1 MSARILVVDD
11 IETNRRLLEARLS
24 AEYFQVLQAA
34 DGETCLEM
42 AAKELPDLILLDV
55 MMPGLDGFETC
66 RRLKSD
72 PALRHI
78 PVVMVTALD
87 QRQDRIKGLD
97 AGADDFLTKPVDD
110 VALFA
115 RVRSLLRLKAVMDEL
130 RLRERGDENTVE
142 EGGPLKAGKIVVAA
156 VDQDGAVR
164 LAGKLSAPFRTA
176 AHHEPLEALRAAA
189 HADLVIVDLSSPRF
203 DGLRL
208 CARVRSDAATRQLP
222 ILAVVNSD
230 DRSTMVRALDLGV
243 NDVIFRP
250 IDGGE
255 LNARARTLMKR
266 KSYADALRDR
276 LEESLEMAVTDPLTG
291 LYNRRYVLSR
301 LRQGLDALERS
312 GEPVS
317 VALIDIDHFK
327 RINDGW
333 GHQAGDKVLKGFS
346 ERLGRELRAIDIAGR
361 YGGEEF
367 VIIFA
372 GAGAAAAMEAAER
385 ARAAMAREPF
395 LMASSGESMAVTLS
409 AGVAEAMPGD
419 DVQDVLERA
428 DAALYQ
434 AKAAGRN
441 QVIGWRKKAA

>member
-24 AEYFQVLQAA
+24 AEYFEVLQAA
-34 DGETCLEM
+34 DGEACLR
-42 AAKELPDLILLDV
+42 AAAREHPDLILLDV

-78 PVVMVTALD
+78 PVIMVTALD
-87 QRQDRIKGLD
+87 QRQDRIKGLE
-97 AGADDFLTKPVDD
+97 AGADEFLTKPVDD

-115 RVRSLLRLKAVMDEL
+115 RVRSLLRLKSVMDEL
-130 RLRERGDENTVE
+130 RLRESGANAVE
-142 EGGPLKAGKIVVAA
+142 
-156 VDQDGAVR
+156 DDGAPKGGRVVLAAADADTAAR
-164 LAGKLSAPFRTA
+164 LAAKLPKPFVTDA
-176 AHHEPLEALRAAA
+176 CHEPLEVLRAAP
-189 HADLVIVDLSSPRF
+189 HADLVVVDLSSPRL

-222 ILAVVNSD
+222 LLAVVNTE
-230 DRSTMVRALDLGV
+230 DRDTMVRALDLGV

-255 LNARARTLMKR
+255 LSARARTLIRR

-301 LRQGLDALERS
+301 LRQGLDALDRS

-333 GHQAGDKVLKGFS
+333 GHPAGDRVLKDFAD
-346 ERLGRELRAIDIAGR
+346 RLGRELRAIDIAGR

-367 VIIFA
+367 VIVFA
-372 GAGAAAAMEAAER
+372 GARAADAMEAAER
-385 ARAAMAREPF
+385 ARAAVAREPF
-395 LMASSGESMAVTLS
+395 LMAASGETLAVTLS
-409 AGVAEAMPGD
+409 AGVAEAVPGD
-419 DVQDVLERA
+419 DVEDLLARA
-428 DAALYQ
+428 DSALYE
-434 AKAAGRN
+434 AKASGRN
-441 QVIGWRKKAA
+441 QILAWRRKAA

>member
-1 MSARILVVDD
+1 
-11 IETNRRLLEARLS
+11 
-24 AEYFQVLQAA
+24 
-34 DGETCLEM
+34 
-42 AAKELPDLILLDV
+42 
-55 MMPGLDGFETC
+55 
-66 RRLKSD
+66 
-72 PALRHI
+72 
-78 PVVMVTALD
+78 
-87 QRQDRIKGLD
+87 
-97 AGADDFLTKPVDD
+97 
-110 VALFA
+110 
-115 RVRSLLRLKAVMDEL
+115 
-130 RLRERGDENTVE
+130 
-142 EGGPLKAGKIVVAA
+142 
-156 VDQDGAVR
+156 
-164 LAGKLSAPFRTA
+164 
-176 AHHEPLEALRAAA
+176 
-189 HADLVIVDLSSPRF
+189 
-203 DGLRL
+203 
-208 CARVRSDAATRQLP
+208 
-222 ILAVVNSD
+222 
-230 DRSTMVRALDLGV
+230 MVRALDLGV

-255 LNARARTLMKR
+255 LNARVRTLIKR

-291 LYNRRYVLSR
+291 LYNRRYVVSR
-301 LRQGLDALERS
+301 LRQGLDVLERS

-333 GHQAGDKVLKGFS
+333 GHQAGDRVLKGFA

-372 GAGAAAAMEAAER
+372 GDGAAAAMEAAER

-428 DAALYQ
+428 DAALYE

-441 QVIGWRKKAA
+441 QIIGWRKKAA